1 MGIISHWQCQGSP
14 FTISPLRGSIANSI
28 PFQLYSLSN
37 ILLLGRSRWYTLY
50 SIYLI
55 FYIFNSM
62 VHFIHSIDYIAS
74 SLLCNSVNLCF
85 SQVDDLMLLFV
96 GIWVFIILCFSA
108 VVCLPI
114 PIPDA
119 YSITTTFTGSFRI
132 RSRDKLNWWS
142 KFNHNIP
149 FICFWSVFYFFFVIL
164 SVSLQENARDRISF
178 ILCSRFHPRMR
189 QTPRRR
195 RVKC

>member
-1 MGIISHWQCQGSP
+1 MGIISHWLCQGSP

-132 RSRDKLNWWS
+132 RSRDKIELMIEVQPQHS
-142 KFNHNIP
+142 FYLLL
-149 FICFWSVFYFFFVIL
+149 ICVLLFFCYFECLPPGECQRPYFFHFVL
-164 SVSLQENARDRISF
+164 PFPSANAPNTAAETS
-178 ILCSRFHPRMR
+178 
-189 QTPRRR
+189 
-195 RVKC
+195 